1 MIVAA
6 AEGNGT
12 PDDTPDDGAL
22 RIGSTVDLAHVDQSR
37 DSLDGSRTV
46 YEEITD
52 GQDVLIVGNREVNGR
67 AYCASFN
74 FKGSDQQK
82 KVGDLSGGE
91 RNRVHLAK
99 LLRRG
104 GNVLLL
110 DEPTNDLDVDTL
122 RALEDALDSFPGCA
136 VVITPRPM
144 VPRPHRHPHPGLR
157 GRLPGALVRGQL
169 QRVRGVPQGDP
180 GRRRGAAPPH
190 QVQAPHPVGAT
201 PVQPRIVRRL
211 VLVVFVGGIAGMI
224 VGSIAD
230 NNGTAITF
238 GLITAVAAVC
248 LILVTSVSSTAETVH
263 FDEVRAEEMES
274 RIQAL
279 VAAGA
284 EEATVRDLV
293 RDAVV
298 LGRSARAEPDPG
310 RTMPAPDA

>member
-1 MIVAA
+1 M
-6 AEGNGT
+6 
-12 PDDTPDDGAL
+12 
-22 RIGSTVDLAHVDQSR
+22 
-37 DSLDGSRTV
+37 
-46 YEEITD
+46 
-52 GQDVLIVGNREVNGR
+52 
-67 AYCASFN
+67 
-74 FKGSDQQK
+74 
-82 KVGDLSGGE
+82 
-91 RNRVHLAK
+91 
-99 LLRRG
+99 
-104 GNVLLL
+104 
-110 DEPTNDLDVDTL
+110 
-122 RALEDALDSFPGCA
+122 
-136 VVITPRPM
+136 
-144 VPRPHRHPHPGLR
+144 
-157 GRLPGALVRGQL
+157 
-169 QRVRGVPQGDP
+169 
-180 GRRRGAAPPH
+180 
-190 QVQAPHPVGAT
+190 
-201 PVQPRIVRRL
+201 QPRIVRRL

-310 RTMPAPDA
+310 RTAPARDA